1 MDKSLH
7 CSSRLKLLKE
17 KGLTEFNYPNSRTTA
32 MRNNQQFA
40 MVSIF
45 LGKCLHGAND
55 HSSNCYRE
63 RLNDIRCSCTSRLD
77 SDLWLRICRMGMKK
91 CCQFLMEQHP
101 KEPLRRYCRQRAT
114 LNKQH
119 VSTKQDSTL
128 CGWTLYHSIF
138 SQNCNQRCTENSAMF
153 ISGSQ
158 THHKRWT

>member
-1 MDKSLH
+1 
-7 CSSRLKLLKE
+7 
-17 KGLTEFNYPNSRTTA
+17 

-45 LGKCLHGAND
+45 PSKCLHGAND
-55 HSSNCYRE
+55 QSSNCYRE

-119 VSTKQDSTL
+119 LSTKQDSTTGVGDQKKL
-128 CGWTLYHSIF
+128 IRGSRKIFPGDQKKYEVQKKIIHVDRNGFVWKGSFQSQGWSSWRSPVSCMHFWAPLF
-138 SQNCNQRCTENSAMF
+138 
-153 ISGSQ
+153 
-158 THHKRWT
+158 

>member
-1 MDKSLH
+1 
-7 CSSRLKLLKE
+7 
-17 KGLTEFNYPNSRTTA
+17 

-45 LGKCLHGAND
+45 PSKCLHGAND
-55 HSSNCYRE
+55 QSSNCYRE

-119 VSTKQDSTL
+119 VSTKQDSTTGVGDQKKL
-128 CGWTLYHSIF
+128 IRGSRKIF
-138 SQNCNQRCTENSAMF
+138 PGDQKKYEVQKKNYSR
-153 ISGSQ
+153 G
-158 THHKRWT
+158 

>member
-17 KGLTEFNYPNSRTTA
+17 KGLTEFNYPKSCTTA

-119 VSTKQDSTL
+119 VSTKQDSTTGVGDRKKL
-128 CGWTLYHSIF
+128 IKGSRKIF
-138 SQNCNQRCTENSAMF
+138 PGDQKK
-153 ISGSQ
+153 I
-158 THHKRWT
+158 